1 VKEEVPGAT
10 GDGADDGNKALHE
23 PCKSGGASGSMQ
35 DWGGKERVSF
45 GTNISSDEVMS
56 NGTSVQQ
63 EAKLWSDA
71 VERFHARKFRDKHLP
86 NSDKQATIHK
96 VAGAGSIKKQK
107 TPVKPC
113 VKGVIKALMEEEDH
127 AEMNRELIDINKE
140 LQEVDHAMDADP
152 LSADP
157 THLTGAQGEPRQEK

>member
-1 VKEEVPGAT
+1 MVQMMVTRLCMSLANQEVLAGQ
-10 GDGADDGNKALHE
+10 
-23 PCKSGGASGSMQ
+23 CKT
-35 DWGGKERVSF
+35 GGKERVSF

-96 VAGAGSIKKQK
+96 VAGTGSIKK
-107 TPVKPC
+107 
-113 VKGVIKALMEEEDH
+113 
-127 AEMNRELIDINKE
+127 
-140 LQEVDHAMDADP
+140 
-152 LSADP
+152 
-157 THLTGAQGEPRQEK
+157 